1 MADEERSVGGGDRP
15 RMEGGGGGGR
25 YGGPRPDSGGGA
37 RGDDRG
43 GGRGDDRGGD
53 GRGGGGMRRRTG
65 GGRRKVCRFCAD
77 KSLKVDY
84 KDVRTLGSFITEG
97 GKIVPSRTSG
107 NCAKHQRQLAVAIK
121 RARVLAL
128 LPFSTL
134 GV

>member
-1 MADEERSVGGGDRP
+1 MADEERSERGGDRP
-15 RMEGGGGGGR
+15 REGGGGR
-25 YGGPRPDSGGGA
+25 YGGPRPG
-37 RGDDRG
+37 GDDG
-43 GGRGDDRGGD
+43 GEGR
-53 GRGGGGMRRRTG
+53 GGGMRRGRP

-77 KSLKVDY
+77 KTLKVDY

>member
-1 MADEERSVGGGDRP
+1 MADEERSERGGDRA
-15 RMEGGGGGGR
+15 REGGGGGGR
-25 YGGPRPDSGGGA
+25 YGGPRPEGG
-37 RGDDRG
+37 DRG
-43 GGRGDDRGGD
+43 EGRGGD
-53 GRGGGGMRRRTG
+53 SRGGGGMRRGRP

-77 KSLKVDY
+77 KTLKVDY

>member
-1 MADEERSVGGGDRP
+1 MADEERDRGGDRP
-15 RMEGGGGGGR
+15 RGEGSGGGR
-25 YGGPRPDSGGGA
+25 YSGPRPDG
-37 RGDDRG
+37 DRG
-43 GGRGDDRGGD
+43 GEGRGGD
-53 GRGGGGMRRRTG
+53 ARGGGMRRRP

-77 KSLKVDY
+77 KTLKVDY
-84 KDVRTLGSFITEG
+84 KDVRTLGSFISEG

>member
-1 MADEERSVGGGDRP
+1 MADEERSERGGSEGRGRYAPRPDGGDRG
-15 RMEGGGGGGR
+15 EG
-25 YGGPRPDSGGGA
+25 
-37 RGDDRG
+37 RG
-43 GGRGDDRGGD
+43 GEGRGGD
-53 GRGGGGMRRRTG
+53 GRGGMRRRP

-77 KSLKVDY
+77 KTLHVDY

>member
-1 MADEERSVGGGDRP
+1 MDQGGDRP
-15 RMEGGGGGGR
+15 RNDEG
-25 YGGPRPDSGGGA
+25 S
-37 RGDDRG
+37 RG
-43 GGRGDDRGGD
+43 GGRGPRPDGDRGGE
-53 GRGGGGMRRRTG
+53 RGGEGRGGMRRRPG

-77 KSLKVDY
+77 KTLKVDY

-107 NCAKHQRQLAVAIK
+107 NCAKHQRQLAIAIK

>member
-1 MADEERSVGGGDRP
+1 MADEERSER
-15 RMEGGGGGGR
+15 GGGGR
-25 YGGPRPDSGGGA
+25 YAPRPDGG
-37 RGDDRG
+37 DRG
-43 GGRGDDRGGD
+43 E
-53 GRGGGGMRRRTG
+53 GRGGEGRGGEGRGGMRRRP

-77 KSLKVDY
+77 KTLKVDY

>member
-1 MADEERSVGGGDRP
+1 MADEEKSERGDRP
-15 RMEGGGGGGR
+15 RGEGGEGRGR
-25 YGGPRPDSGGGA
+25 YGAPRPEGE
-37 RGDDRG
+37 RGE
-43 GGRGDDRGGD
+43 GR
-53 GRGGGGMRRRTG
+53 GGGMRRRP

-77 KSLKVDY
+77 KTLKVDY

-97 GKIVPSRTSG
+97 GKIVPNRTSG

>member
-1 MADEERSVGGGDRP
+1 MPDQIRDESTANSPDISDQP
-15 RMEGGGGGGR
+15 RAQRGR
-25 YGGPRPDSGGGA
+25 A
-37 RGDDRG
+37 E
-43 GGRGDDRGGD
+43 GD
-53 GRGGGGMRRRTG
+53 GRPAGRRRP

-77 KSLKVDY
+77 KSLTVDY

-121 RARVLAL
+121 RARILAL

-134 GV
+134 GL

>member
-1 MADEERSVGGGDRP
+1 MADDRMDQGGDRP
-15 RMEGGGGGGR
+15 RNDEGSRGSR
-25 YGGPRPDSGGGA
+25 GPRPDG
-37 RGDDRG
+37 DRG
-43 GGRGDDRGGD
+43 GERGGD
-53 GRGGGGMRRRTG
+53 SRGGMRRRPG

-107 NCAKHQRQLAVAIK
+107 NCAKHQRQLAIAIK

>member
-1 MADEERSVGGGDRP
+1 MAEDERTGQFGDRP
-15 RMEGGGGGGR
+15 RGDDAARGR
-25 YGGPRPDSGGGA
+25 GPRGEG
-37 RGDDRG
+37 DRG
-43 GGRGDDRGGD
+43 AEGRP
-53 GRGGGGMRRRTG
+53 GMRRRS

-77 KSLKVDY
+77 KTLKVDY
-84 KDVRTLGSFITEG
+84 KDVRTLSSFITEG

-121 RARVLAL
+121 RARVIAL

>member
-1 MADEERSVGGGDRP
+1 MADEERSERSGEGRGRYAPRPEGGDRG
-15 RMEGGGGGGR
+15 E
-25 YGGPRPDSGGGA
+25 
-37 RGDDRG
+37 
-43 GGRGDDRGGD
+43 
-53 GRGGGGMRRRTG
+53 GRGGERGGEGRGGMRRRP

>member
-1 MADEERSVGGGDRP
+1 MADEERSERGGDRP
-15 RMEGGGGGGR
+15 RGEGGGGR
-25 YGGPRPDSGGGA
+25 YGGPRPEG
-37 RGDDRG
+37 
-43 GGRGDDRGGD
+43 DRGGD
-53 GRGGGGMRRRTG
+53 RGEGRGGEGRSGGMRRGRP

-77 KSLKVDY
+77 KTLKVDY

-107 NCAKHQRQLAVAIK
+107 NCARHQRQLAVAIK

>member
-1 MADEERSVGGGDRP
+1 MADEERSERGG
-15 RMEGGGGGGR
+15 EGRGR
-25 YGGPRPDSGGGA
+25 YGGPRPEAAIAA
-37 RGDDRG
+37 RAVAVRVAAAA
-43 GGRGDDRGGD
+43 
-53 GRGGGGMRRRTG
+53 MRRGRP

-77 KSLKVDY
+77 KTLKVDY

>member
-1 MADEERSVGGGDRP
+1 MADEQKSSSGAPASEARESSRPPRGPRGEGERQG
-15 RMEGGGGGGR
+15 EGGEGRGEGRGGR
-25 YGGPRPDSGGGA
+25 
-37 RGDDRG
+37 
-43 GGRGDDRGGD
+43 GD
-53 GRGGGGMRRRTG
+53 GRGGRRRP

-77 KSLKVDY
+77 KSLAVDY
-84 KDVRTLGSFITEG
+84 KDVRTLQSFITEG

-121 RARVLAL
+121 RARVIAL

>member
-1 MADEERSVGGGDRP
+1 MADQEKREQSAPAPRVEAHEERR
-15 RMEGGGGGGR
+15 
-25 YGGPRPDSGGGA
+25 GPRPDRP
-37 RGDDRG
+37 RGDGDRPG
-43 GGRGDDRGGD
+43 EGRGSER
-53 GRGGGGMRRRTG
+53 GGMRRRP

-84 KDVRTLGSFITEG
+84 KDFRTLMSFITEG